1 MYTIAKAKDAIKKGI
16 RGYLLKDE
24 NGQYIMREE
33 NRLPFYL
40 EGAPGIGKT
49 EIVRQIAEELGLG
62 YVSFSL
68 VHHTRNSLLGLPVI
82 KEL

>member
-1 MYTIAKAKDAIKKGI
+1 M
-16 RGYLLKDE
+16 DE
-24 NGQYIMREE
+24 VNC
-33 NRLPFYL
+33 LPFYL

-49 EIVRQIAEELGLG
+49 QIVGQLAKEMGIG

-82 KEL
+82 SERDSKDRLRVWNRKCTIENSGI